1 MAYGVKYRLEFS
13 DVLGFGKK
21 VEIFKKDYVG
31 DVLPMIGGAN
41 PVTISWQSS
50 NDFYKPIIGSKC
62 QLSLFVTDAVSYD
75 DFYKFDEREY
85 KVVVYYAQTQAGLYS
100 KRVTDDAGS
109 IESIECVEGKIDAT
123 LVTSTSFRRKVLDEG
138 GFFESIECLSSQ
150 ITEENAIWSEY
161 WSGFL
166 VVDRYK
172 EKMITPPFA
181 VTFNAFDGLG
191 TLNNFNSVIGY
202 NNNNAPVNTSN
213 KYRIAEI
220 LQNLDLDLDIYIASD
235 IKYKTFGPV
244 TTSEYEEIITLDSG
258 FDEMIGE
265 YGLRTAKDQLELI
278 LRQFNLRIY
287 QSHNKWYIVEVTNI
301 FDYYVKDIIYNEL
314 QQSAVTPTNIRNRIT
329 TQLQNTNVEYIDFR
343 KYNYTGKTIGN
354 ERKQVLYDNKND
366 LKATNNNLSREYLQG
381 ASEVHTV
388 GSYLKTRNAF
398 YNSGFEYGKYGFNV
412 LEDSSVS
419 PGFIILN
426 PGSGFLN
433 GTRTY
438 TTSTDG
444 GGSGMIVSATISGG
458 GVQSIVITSNGQ
470 NYLVGDVVSFFNN
483 GGIGVACTFVL
494 YYIPFYAEIATD
506 EISFKGRRSM
516 KLTDIAPISGFTQM
530 FEFET
535 EVFNP
540 QEVKYAD
547 FSCKL
552 KYYFSFLNSQN
563 TNVSAVFQYSI
574 FTVLGSTGYF
584 WDAASGKFSS
594 TYGGTNLITTT
605 TPNKWV
611 DLSIALSD
619 TDLNIGTDT
628 TATIKFVISN
638 TKCSD
643 GDYDTT
649 YFDNMQILQS
659 KTSADQSDQTFIA
672 KLTNAGVNTTI
683 KTINRIPDQKA
694 GYFRTRDANPT
705 ATFKPN
711 SIDLMTVL
719 NRNVANDYREFITRY
734 NGTFRNLKREP
745 LSIHNKIW
753 FGWPGIETD
762 PQSTIIDGLTYNVK
776 NAEFNVTSHLPNNDD
791 DTPTT
796 SIIN

>member
-41 PVTISWQSS
+41 PLTISWQSS

-62 QLSLFVTDAVSYD
+62 QLSLFVTDEVSYD

-85 KVVVYYAQTQAGLYS
+85 KVVVYYPQTQSGLYS
-100 KRVTDDAGS
+100 DRVSDDGGN
-109 IESIECVEGKIDAT
+109 IESIECVESKIDEN
-123 LVTSTSFRRKVLDEG
+123 LVTSTNFRRNVLNDG
-138 GFFESIECLSSQ
+138 GFFESIECLSSK
-150 ITEENAIWSEY
+150 ITDEKNVIWSEY

-172 EKMITPPFA
+172 EKMISPPFA

-191 TLNNFNSVIGY
+191 TLNNFNSSIGY
-202 NNNNAPVNTSN
+202 NNNNAPVNKTN
-213 KYRIAEI
+213 LERISEI

-235 IKYKTFGPV
+235 IKFRTFGPV
-244 TTSEYEEIITLDSG
+244 TTSEYEDITTLDVG

-278 LRQFNLRIY
+278 LKQFNLRIY
-287 QSHNKWYIVEVTNI
+287 QSYNKWYIVEVTNI
-301 FDYYVKDIIYNEL
+301 FDYYVKDIIYNEV
-314 QQSAVTPTNIRNRIT
+314 QSGTTSTNIREKIL
-329 TQLQNTNVEYIDFR
+329 TQYESTSQEYIDFR
-343 KYNYTGKTIGN
+343 TFNYLGASIGK
-354 ERKQVLYDNKND
+354 ERQQVLYDNKND
-366 LKATNNNLSREYLQG
+366 LKAINNNLSREYLQG
-381 ASEVHTV
+381 ASEIHTV

-398 YNSGFEYGKYGFNV
+398 YNSGFEYGNYGFDI
-412 LEDSSVS
+412 LTDLS
-419 PGFIILN
+419 LN
-426 PGSGFLN
+426 P
-433 GTRTY
+433 
-438 TTSTDG
+438 
-444 GGSGMIVSATISGG
+444 
-458 GVQSIVITSNGQ
+458 
-470 NYLVGDVVSFFNN
+470 
-483 GGIGVACTFVL
+483 
-494 YYIPFYAEIATD
+494 YAEIATD

-530 FEFET
+530 FQFTT

-563 TNVSAVFQYSI
+563 SNVSAIFQYSI

-611 DLSIALSD
+611 DLSISLSD

-643 GDYDTT
+643 ADYDTT
-649 YFDNMQILQS
+649 YYDNMQILQS
-659 KTSADQSDQTFIA
+659 KTSADQSNQTFIA
-672 KLTNAGVNTTI
+672 KLTNTGVNTTI

-694 GYFRTRDANPT
+694 GYFRTREANPS

-719 NRNVANDYREFITRY
+719 NRNVANDYRDFITRY

-753 FGWPGIETD
+753 FSWPGIETD

-776 NAEFNVTSHLPNNDD
+776 NAEFNVNAHLPNNDD

-796 SIIN
+796 NIIN

>member
-62 QLSLFVTDAVSYD
+62 QLSLFVTDEVSYD

-85 KVVVYYAQTQAGLYS
+85 KVVVYYPQTQSGLYS
-100 KRVTDDAGS
+100 DRVSDDGGN
-109 IESIECVEGKIDAT
+109 IESIECVESKIDEN
-123 LVTSTSFRRKVLDEG
+123 LVTSTNFRRNVLNDG
-138 GFFESIECLSSQ
+138 GFFESIECLSSK
-150 ITEENAIWSEY
+150 ITDEKNVIWSEY

-172 EKMITPPFA
+172 EKMISPPFA

-191 TLNNFNSVIGY
+191 TLNNFNSSIGY
-202 NNNNAPVNTSN
+202 NNNNAPVNKTN
-213 KYRIAEI
+213 LERISEI

-235 IKYKTFGPV
+235 IKFRTFGPV
-244 TTSEYEEIITLDSG
+244 TTSEYEDITTLDVG

-278 LRQFNLRIY
+278 LKQFNLRIY
-287 QSHNKWYIVEVTNI
+287 QSYNKWYIVEVTNI
-301 FDYYVKDIIYNEL
+301 FDYYVKDIIYNEV
-314 QQSAVTPTNIRNRIT
+314 QSGTTSTNIRENIL
-329 TQLQNTNVEYIDFR
+329 TQYESTSQEYIDFR
-343 KYNYTGKTIGN
+343 TFNYLGASIGK
-354 ERKQVLYDNKND
+354 ERQQVLYDNKND
-366 LKATNNNLSREYLQG
+366 LKAINNNLSREYLQG
-381 ASEVHTV
+381 ASEIHTV

-398 YNSGFEYGKYGFNV
+398 YNSGFEYGNYGFDI
-412 LEDSSVS
+412 LTDLS
-419 PGFIILN
+419 LN
-426 PGSGFLN
+426 P
-433 GTRTY
+433 
-438 TTSTDG
+438 
-444 GGSGMIVSATISGG
+444 
-458 GVQSIVITSNGQ
+458 
-470 NYLVGDVVSFFNN
+470 
-483 GGIGVACTFVL
+483 
-494 YYIPFYAEIATD
+494 YAEIATD

-530 FEFET
+530 FQFTT

-563 TNVSAVFQYSI
+563 TNVSAIFQYSI

-611 DLSIALSD
+611 DLSISLSD

-643 GDYDTT
+643 ADYDTT
-649 YFDNMQILQS
+649 YYDNMQILQS
-659 KTSADQSDQTFIA
+659 KTSADQSNQTFIA
-672 KLTNAGVNTTI
+672 KLTNTGVNTTI

-694 GYFRTRDANPT
+694 GYFRTREANPS

-719 NRNVANDYREFITRY
+719 NRNVANDYRDFITRY

-753 FGWPGIETD
+753 FSWPGIETD

-776 NAEFNVTSHLPNNDD
+776 NAEFNVNAHLPNNDD

-796 SIIN
+796 NIIN

>member
-62 QLSLFVTDAVSYD
+62 QLSLFVTDEVSYD

-85 KVVVYYAQTQAGLYS
+85 KVVVYYPQTQSGLYS
-100 KRVTDDAGS
+100 DRVSDDGGN
-109 IESIECVEGKIDAT
+109 IESIECVESKIDEN
-123 LVTSTSFRRKVLDEG
+123 LVTSTNFRRNVLNDG
-138 GFFESIECLSSQ
+138 GFFESIECLSSK
-150 ITEENAIWSEY
+150 ITDEKNVIWSEY

-172 EKMITPPFA
+172 EKMISPPFA

-191 TLNNFNSVIGY
+191 TLNNFNSSIGY
-202 NNNNAPVNTSN
+202 NNNNAPVNKTN
-213 KYRIAEI
+213 LERISEI

-235 IKYKTFGPV
+235 IKFRTFGPV
-244 TTSEYEEIITLDSG
+244 TTSEYEDITTLDVG

-278 LRQFNLRIY
+278 LKQFNLRIY
-287 QSHNKWYIVEVTNI
+287 QSYNKWYIVEVTNI
-301 FDYYVKDIIYNEL
+301 FDYYVKDIIYNEV
-314 QQSAVTPTNIRNRIT
+314 QSGTTSTNIREKIL
-329 TQLQNTNVEYIDFR
+329 TQYESTSQEYIDFR
-343 KYNYTGKTIGN
+343 TFNYLGASIGK
-354 ERKQVLYDNKND
+354 ERQQVLYDNKND
-366 LKATNNNLSREYLQG
+366 LKAINNNLSREYLQG
-381 ASEVHTV
+381 ASEIHTV

-398 YNSGFEYGKYGFNV
+398 YNSGFEYGNYGFDI
-412 LEDSSVS
+412 LTDLS
-419 PGFIILN
+419 LN
-426 PGSGFLN
+426 P
-433 GTRTY
+433 
-438 TTSTDG
+438 
-444 GGSGMIVSATISGG
+444 
-458 GVQSIVITSNGQ
+458 
-470 NYLVGDVVSFFNN
+470 
-483 GGIGVACTFVL
+483 
-494 YYIPFYAEIATD
+494 YAEIATD

-530 FEFET
+530 FQFTT

-563 TNVSAVFQYSI
+563 SNVSAIFQYSI

-611 DLSIALSD
+611 DLSISLSD

-643 GDYDTT
+643 ADYDTT
-649 YFDNMQILQS
+649 YYDNMQILQS
-659 KTSADQSDQTFIA
+659 KTSADQSNQTFIA
-672 KLTNAGVNTTI
+672 KLTNTGVNTTI

-694 GYFRTRDANPT
+694 GYFRTREANPS

-719 NRNVANDYREFITRY
+719 NRNVANDYRDFITRY

-753 FGWPGIETD
+753 FSWPGIETD

-776 NAEFNVTSHLPNNDD
+776 NAEFNVNAHLPNNDD

-796 SIIN
+796 NIIN

>member
-1 MAYGVKYRLEFS
+1 M
-13 DVLGFGKK
+13 
-21 VEIFKKDYVG
+21 
-31 DVLPMIGGAN
+31 
-41 PVTISWQSS
+41 
-50 NDFYKPIIGSKC
+50 
-62 QLSLFVTDAVSYD
+62 
-75 DFYKFDEREY
+75 
-85 KVVVYYAQTQAGLYS
+85 
-100 KRVTDDAGS
+100 
-109 IESIECVEGKIDAT
+109 
-123 LVTSTSFRRKVLDEG
+123 
-138 GFFESIECLSSQ
+138 
-150 ITEENAIWSEY
+150 
-161 WSGFL
+161 
-166 VVDRYK
+166 
-172 EKMITPPFA
+172 
-181 VTFNAFDGLG
+181 
-191 TLNNFNSVIGY
+191 
-202 NNNNAPVNTSN
+202 
-213 KYRIAEI
+213 
-220 LQNLDLDLDIYIASD
+220 
-235 IKYKTFGPV
+235 
-244 TTSEYEEIITLDSG
+244 
-258 FDEMIGE
+258 
-265 YGLRTAKDQLELI
+265 
-278 LRQFNLRIY
+278 
-287 QSHNKWYIVEVTNI
+287 
-301 FDYYVKDIIYNEL
+301 YYVKDIIYNEV
-314 QQSAVTPTNIRNRIT
+314 QSGTTPTNIRDRIF
-329 TQLQNTNVEYIDFR
+329 TQYESTSMEYIDYR
-343 KYNYTGKTIGN
+343 KFDYLGASIGK

-366 LKATNNNLSREYLQG
+366 LKATNNNLSREYLQA

-419 PGFIILN
+419 PGFVITN
-426 PGSGFLN
+426 PGSGFFPD
-433 GTRTY
+433 GTRNY
-438 TTSTDG
+438 TPN
-444 GGSGMIVSATISGG
+444 GGSGTGMIVSATISGG
-458 GVQSIVITSNGQ
+458 GVQSFVITNNGQ
-470 NYLVGDVVSFFNN
+470 GYLVGDSLTIPFDDVF
-483 GGIGVACTFVL
+483 GVLCTFDIN
-494 YYIPFYAEIATD
+494 YIPYYAEIATD

-563 TNVSAVFQYSI
+563 TNVSAIFQYSI

-643 GDYDTT
+643 ADYDTT

-694 GYFRTRDANPT
+694 GYFRTREANPT

-796 SIIN
+796 NIIN

>member
-1 MAYGVKYRLEFS
+1 M
-13 DVLGFGKK
+13 
-21 VEIFKKDYVG
+21 
-31 DVLPMIGGAN
+31 
-41 PVTISWQSS
+41 
-50 NDFYKPIIGSKC
+50 
-62 QLSLFVTDAVSYD
+62 
-75 DFYKFDEREY
+75 
-85 KVVVYYAQTQAGLYS
+85 
-100 KRVTDDAGS
+100 
-109 IESIECVEGKIDAT
+109 
-123 LVTSTSFRRKVLDEG
+123 
-138 GFFESIECLSSQ
+138 SSQ

-191 TLNNFNSVIGY
+191 TLNNFNSTIGY
-202 NNNNAPVNTSN
+202 NNNNAPVNKTN
-213 KYRIAEI
+213 LERISVI

-244 TTSEYEEIITLDSG
+244 TTSEYEDITTLDVG

-301 FDYYVKDIIYNEL
+301 FDYYVKDIIYNEV
-314 QQSAVTPTNIRNRIT
+314 QSGTTPTNIRDRIF
-329 TQLQNTNVEYIDFR
+329 TQYESTSMEYIDYR
-343 KYNYTGKTIGN
+343 KFDYLGASIGK

-366 LKATNNNLSREYLQG
+366 LKATKNNLSREYLQG

-419 PGFIILN
+419 PGFVITN
-426 PGSGFLN
+426 SGSGFFPD
-433 GTRTY
+433 GTRNY
-438 TTSTDG
+438 TPN
-444 GGSGMIVSATISGG
+444 GGSGTGMIVSATISSG
-458 GVQSIVITSNGQ
+458 GVQSFVITNNGQ
-470 NYLVGDVVSFFNN
+470 GYLVGDSLSIPFDDTF
-483 GGIGVACTFVL
+483 GVYCTFDIN
-494 YYIPFYAEIATD
+494 YIPYYAEIATD

-530 FEFET
+530 FQFET

-563 TNVSAVFQYSI
+563 TNVSAI
-574 FTVLGSTGYF
+574 FKYEIITILGSTGYF
-584 WDAASGKFSS
+584 WDAAIGKFSS
-594 TYGGTNLITTT
+594 IYPGTNSITTT

-611 DLSIALSD
+611 DLSISLSD

-628 TATIKFVISN
+628 TATIKFVVSN
-638 TKCSD
+638 TICSD
-643 GDYDTT
+643 ADYDTT
-649 YFDNMQILQS
+649 YYDNMQILQS

-694 GYFRTRDANPT
+694 GYFRTREANPT

>member
-1 MAYGVKYRLEFS
+1 MLKILFTMKYNREQHLQILE
-13 DVLGFGKK
+13 
-21 VEIFKKDYVG
+21 
-31 DVLPMIGGAN
+31 
-41 PVTISWQSS
+41 
-50 NDFYKPIIGSKC
+50 
-62 QLSLFVTDAVSYD
+62 
-75 DFYKFDEREY
+75 
-85 KVVVYYAQTQAGLYS
+85 
-100 KRVTDDAGS
+100 
-109 IESIECVEGKIDAT
+109 IE
-123 LVTSTSFRRKVLDEG
+123 
-138 GFFESIECLSSQ
+138 
-150 ITEENAIWSEY
+150 
-161 WSGFL
+161 
-166 VVDRYK
+166 
-172 EKMITPPFA
+172 
-181 VTFNAFDGLG
+181 
-191 TLNNFNSVIGY
+191 
-202 NNNNAPVNTSN
+202 
-213 KYRIAEI
+213 
-220 LQNLDLDLDIYIASD
+220 LQHN
-235 IKYKTFGPV
+235 YKTQ
-244 TTSEYEEIITLDSG
+244 TLGAS
-258 FDEMIGE
+258 IG
-265 YGLRTAKDQLELI
+265 K
-278 LRQFNLRIY
+278 
-287 QSHNKWYIVEVTNI
+287 
-301 FDYYVKDIIYNEL
+301 
-314 QQSAVTPTNIRNRIT
+314 
-329 TQLQNTNVEYIDFR
+329 
-343 KYNYTGKTIGN
+343 

-366 LKATNNNLSREYLQG
+366 LKATNNNLSREYLQA

-419 PGFIILN
+419 PGFVITN
-426 PGSGFLN
+426 PGSGFFPD
-433 GTRTY
+433 GTRNY
-438 TTSTDG
+438 TPN
-444 GGSGMIVSATISGG
+444 GGSGTGMIVSATISAG
-458 GVQSIVITSNGQ
+458 GVQSFVITNNGQ
-470 NYLVGDVVSFFNN
+470 GYLVGDDLTIPFDDAF
-483 GGIGVACTFVL
+483 GVLCTFTIN
-494 YYIPFYAEIATD
+494 YIPYYAEIATD

-563 TNVSAVFQYSI
+563 TNVSAIFQYSI

-611 DLSIALSD
+611 DLSITLSD

-643 GDYDTT
+643 ADYDTT

-683 KTINRIPDQKA
+683 KTINRIPDQKS